1 MQNLIK
7 KRDIIKLNNY
17 KIIVLLVISIFYGS
31 SLYCQEYKDIK
42 NITIKDGLPSNV
54 VYGIKQDS
62 KGFIWATT
70 NKGVVRYDGRKF
82 KLYTVED
89 GLPSNDNFVMLLD
102 SKDNVW
108 LYSFKAVCMIG
119 NNGVVKTHA
128 ETNSHFSYFLKND
141 KDEFYFATKHPIIK
155 DKIYITLAKA
165 EGVKNKTLI
174 ETPSEMGFK
183 IGSIAAVYIYDN
195 DLYSS
200 FYNQI
205 DTSFNFHLKFSNGN
219 VTYPKKNAELPE
231 LVIKHKA
238 RSLTEYVK
246 VNDSVYVLLGPESYK
261 LYVCNK
267 PMKEFIYPQGMIKVA
282 NGMTSYFRDDLIV
295 ILNKGI
301 FKLDL
306 NLSTY
311 GVLIPTINVYNP
323 TGFIYDNDGNVWVST
338 LGEGIFKYPI
348 KEIDSKSNYFKNIR
362 EERIVKL
369 IGVGTKKLFYTNS
382 KNEIFN
388 FDRKIYNTNPYLSEI
403 RFIETDGDNIYYGGS
418 NALYKN
424 DLQIFNS
431 GFKSFSLRNDS
442 ILTSTT
448 FGLNFLSSTNP
459 KMLFTINQAKEK
471 VDIPGRMFSV
481 LLLDKLFYCGNE
493 NGLFYGYRSKRQLIP
508 ICLTDDQTTVT
519 INSVL
524 ESSDGLIWV
533 ATEGYGVFVLKD
545 NVPIRHFSKELL
557 DLNIHSMRIDNRN
570 NIWLSSRLGVN
581 KIEKQGD
588 DYVLSSLTSYHGLP
602 SDYVNDTYCYNDILF
617 VATDAG
623 LVNVNLKEINY
634 QEFNIPPPSYLLSG
648 KFISNGTRKNIN
660 LNQEGIFDFNQ
671 NTISFEYTGISH
683 RSNGKIGF
691 EYRLLPGI
699 SNWTATTNDNITF
712 NSLSPGTYTFE
723 VRAINA
729 IGIKSEF
736 PASYSFTINKHYTQT
751 TWFFILIA
759 LLLVALSVLVVS
771 TYFRYKRKR
780 FEEANKTQKTI
791 SELRLKSLQSQM
803 NPHFIFNSL
812 NAIQQFINVENRRAA
827 NDYLA
832 RFARLMRLY
841 LGGSENQFISL
852 EQEMEVIRLYCQLE
866 HLRFADKYEYEIKIQ
881 HGLDL
886 SEVKVPAMLLQPHV
900 ENAIRHGLVPSGKD
914 NNFLNIEVYKLGEG
928 ILCSI
933 KDNGVG
939 RSKSLELKMYK
950 QERHRSL
957 GNKISK
963 ERLEVIRDL
972 KLANITE
979 TIDDVICDNMICG
992 TEVRIFI
999 GF

>member
-7 KRDIIKLNNY
+7 KQDIIKLNNY

-108 LYSFKAVCMIG
+108 LYSFKAVCKIG
-119 NNGVVKTHA
+119 NDGVIKTLV
-128 ETNSHFSYFLKND
+128 ETNSHFGYFLINELDEVFFRTLNVNSKEKGFKRYNHYIIKND
-141 KDEFYFATKHPIIK
+141 VVNKIDFSKILIFSNVIYSVFLENNKLAHFFYGKSIK
-155 DKIYITLAKA
+155 KGYIYNKTNSTLEQVENNSNLYPELMVTHKRPHIGEYITINDSISILMSTSHYRIYICNEPQL
-165 EGVKNKTLI
+165 
-174 ETPSEMGFK
+174 EMEFPFGIKKFTNGNSYLYK
-183 IGSIAAVYIYDN
+183 N
-195 DLYSS
+195 DL
-200 FYNQI
+200 
-205 DTSFNFHLKFSNGN
+205 
-219 VTYPKKNAELPE
+219 
-231 LVIKHKA
+231 LVLFDKGI
-238 RSLTEYVK
+238 
-246 VNDSVYVLLGPESYK
+246 YK
-261 LYVCNK
+261 LN
-267 PMKEFIYPQGMIKVA
+267 
-282 NGMTSYFRDDLIV
+282 
-295 ILNKGI
+295 LNKDRNGVFESFMDIPQSTGI
-301 FKLDL
+301 LF
-306 NLSTY
+306 
-311 GVLIPTINVYNP
+311 
-323 TGFIYDNDGNVWVST
+323 DNDGSFWVST
-338 LGEGIFKYPI
+338 LGEGIYKI
-348 KEIDSKSNYFKNIR
+348 NKQVAHSENKVLSII
-362 EERIVKL
+362 EERRIIKL
-369 IGVGTKKLFYTNS
+369 SGN
-382 KNEIFN
+382 KNEKLWFVN
-388 FDRKIYNTNPYLSEI
+388 SSNETKEYYTKRSYSSSGLSDI
-403 RFIETDGDNIYYGGS
+403 RFIENDGSSIFYGGS
-418 NALYKN
+418 DALYVDNK
-424 DLQIFNS
+424 IISTFS
-431 GFKSFSLRNDS
+431 FKSLSLRKDS
-442 ILTSTT
+442 LLSSTT
-448 FGLNFLSSTNP
+448 FGMNFLAKDKPIIST
-459 KMLFTINQAKEK
+459 IEK
-471 VDIPGRMFSV
+471 YQNVDLSGRMIAV
-481 LLLDKLFYCGNE
+481 LLLDDLFYCGNE
-493 NGLFYGYRSKRQLIP
+493 NGLFYGRRNSKTLIP
-508 ICLTDDQTTVT
+508 ICLSESEANIS
-519 INSVL
+519 INGIL
-524 ESSDGLIWV
+524 KSSDGLIWV
-533 ATEGYGVFVLKD
+533 STEGFGVFILQNNEPVK
-545 NVPIRHFSKELL
+545 HFTKELL
-557 DLNIHSMRIDNRN
+557 DLNIHSLRIDNRN
-570 NIWLSSRLGVN
+570 NIWVSTRLGVN
-581 KIEKQGD
+581 MISKNGSSYDVQKI
-588 DYVLSSLTSYHGLP
+588 TSYHGLP
-602 SDYVNDTYCYNDILF
+602 SNYVNDTYCYDDILY
-617 VATDAG
+617 VGTDEG
-623 LVNVNLKEINY
+623 LVKLNLTDFE
-634 QEFNIPPPSYLLSG
+634 QEEFNKAPSVYILKSNV
-648 KFISNGTRKNIN
+648 KSNGKRLNIDFFEDN
-660 LNQEGIFDFNQ
+660 SFNFNQ
-671 NTISFEYTGISH
+671 NTFSFEYTGISH

-881 HGLDL
+881 PGLDL
-886 SEVKVPAMLLQPHV
+886 SQVKVPAMLLQPHV

-914 NNFLNIEVYKLGEG
+914 DNFLNVEVYKLGEG

>member
-7 KRDIIKLNNY
+7 KQDIIKLNNY

-108 LYSFKAVCMIG
+108 LYSFKAVCKIG
-119 NNGVVKTHA
+119 NDGVIKTYV
-128 ETNSHFSYFLKND
+128 ETNSNFSYFMINELDEVFFRVKRMKSKVLSNYDHYKIKND
-141 KDEFYFATKHPIIK
+141 TVIETDFTKLQAMCENYSVFLYNNKLSYSSYDKLLGVSYNSIMENNTMEEIQNNTNLFPDLEITHKFPIIGE
-155 DKIYITLAKA
+155 YI
-165 EGVKNKTLI
+165 I
-174 ETPSEMGFK
+174 
-183 IGSIAAVYIYDN
+183 I
-195 DLYSS
+195 
-200 FYNQI
+200 
-205 DTSFNFHLKFSNGN
+205 
-219 VTYPKKNAELPE
+219 
-231 LVIKHKA
+231 
-238 RSLTEYVK
+238 
-246 VNDSVYVLLGPESYK
+246 NDSISVLMSSNNYRIYKCNQPQQELEFPFGIKKFTIGNTYLYKNDVLVLFDKGIYK
-261 LYVCNK
+261 LNFNRERNGVFE
-267 PMKEFIYPQGMIKVA
+267 PFIDIPQSTG
-282 NGMTSYFRDDLIV
+282 
-295 ILNKGI
+295 IL
-301 FKLDL
+301 F
-306 NLSTY
+306 
-311 GVLIPTINVYNP
+311 
-323 TGFIYDNDGNVWVST
+323 DNDGSFWVST
-338 LGEGIFKYPI
+338 LGEGIYKITKQVAHSENQVLSIIEKRRII
-348 KEIDSKSNYFKNIR
+348 KLSGHKNEKLWFVNSSN
-362 EERIVKL
+362 E
-369 IGVGTKKLFYTNS
+369 TKEYYTNRNYPS
-382 KNEIFN
+382 LE
-388 FDRKIYNTNPYLSEI
+388 LSDL
-403 RFIETDGDNIYYGGS
+403 RFIENDGEKIFYGGS
-418 NALYKN
+418 NAFYIDN
-424 DLQIFNS
+424 RIIVQF
-431 GFKSFSLRNDS
+431 GFKSISIKDES
-442 ILTSTT
+442 ILISSS
-448 FGLNFLSSTNP
+448 FGLNFLFKNSTYMP
-459 KMLFTINQAKEK
+459 KYKNQYLYA
-471 VDIPGRMFSV
+471 DIEGRMTA
-481 LLLDKLFYCGNE
+481 LLLFDDFFYSGNE
-493 NGLFYGYRSKRQLIP
+493 NGLFYGRRNSKSLIP
-508 ICLTDDQTTVT
+508 ICISESETNITVNG
-519 INSVL
+519 IL

-533 ATEGYGVFVLKD
+533 STEGYGVFVLKD
-545 NVPIRHFSKELL
+545 NIPIRHFAKELL

-570 NIWLSSRLGVN
+570 NIWLSTRLGLN
-581 KIEKQGD
+581 KIKKSGNN
-588 DYVLSSLTSYHGLP
+588 YHISCITSYHGLP
-602 SDYVNDTYCYNDILF
+602 SNYVNDTYCYDDILY
-617 VATDAG
+617 VGTDEG
-623 LVNVNLKEINY
+623 LVKLNLTDFEKE
-634 QEFNIPPPSYLLSG
+634 EFNKAPSVYILKSNV
-648 KFISNGTRKNIN
+648 KSNGKRLNIDFFEDN
-660 LNQEGIFDFNQ
+660 SFNFNQ
-671 NTISFEYTGISH
+671 NTFSFEYTGISH

-881 HGLDL
+881 PGLDL

-914 NNFLNIEVYKLGEG
+914 DNFLNIEVYKLGEG

>member
-108 LYSFKAVCMIG
+108 LYSFKAVCKIG
-119 NNGVVKTHA
+119 ADGEIKTYV
-128 ETNSHFSYFLKND
+128 ETNSNFSYFKINELDEVYFRVRHKRFPEPGYSQYNYYKISDNKVIEYDFIGAESLFETYSIFFLDHKLTICSYTSKNSLVSNKTISENYTYGD
-141 KDEFYFATKHPIIK
+141 SLSNSILVPKLSITHKFPIIGEF
-155 DKIYITLAKA
+155 I
-165 EGVKNKTLI
+165 N
-174 ETPSEMGFK
+174 
-183 IGSIAAVYIYDN
+183 
-195 DLYSS
+195 
-200 FYNQI
+200 
-205 DTSFNFHLKFSNGN
+205 
-219 VTYPKKNAELPE
+219 
-231 LVIKHKA
+231 
-238 RSLTEYVK
+238 
-246 VNDSVYVLLGPESYK
+246 VNDSISILMSSSNYKVYKFNQPQIEKAFPFRMRKFTVGNAYYYDGNLL
-261 LYVCNK
+261 
-267 PMKEFIYPQGMIKVA
+267 
-282 NGMTSYFRDDLIV
+282 
-295 ILNKGI
+295 ILFDKGI
-301 FKLDL
+301 YKLDL
-306 NLSTY
+306 NSDSNGTFKPFID
-311 GVLIPTINVYNP
+311 IPMA
-323 TGFIYDNDGNVWVST
+323 TGILYDKDGSFWVTT
-338 LGEGIFKYPI
+338 LGKGVYKIPKYLAYSENPI
-348 KEIDSKSNYFKNIR
+348 CKKIDESR
-362 EERIVKL
+362 VVKL
-369 IGVGTKKLFYTNS
+369 SGY
-382 KNEIFN
+382 KNEKLWFVN
-388 FDRKIYNTNPYLSEI
+388 SSNEVKEYYTKRKYKTTSLSDL
-403 RFIETDGDNIYYGGS
+403 RFIENDSAKLFYGGS
-418 NALYKN
+418 NAFYIDNKLVF
-424 DLQIFNS
+424 QF
-431 GFKSFSLRNDS
+431 GFKSIS
-442 ILTSTT
+442 IKDETIIISSS
-448 FGLNFLSSTNP
+448 FGMNFLSKNNP
-459 KMLFTINQAKEK
+459 YIPKYKNQYLIG
-471 VDIPGRMFSV
+471 DIEGRMIAV
-481 LLLDKLFYCGNE
+481 LLLDDFFYCGNE
-493 NGLFYGYRSKRQLIP
+493 NGLFYGRRDSKTLTP
-508 ICLTDDQTTVT
+508 ICLSETEST
-519 INSVL
+519 ISVNGIL
-524 ESSDGLIWV
+524 KSSDGLIWIS
-533 ATEGYGVFVLKD
+533 TEGFGIFILENNK
-545 NVPIRHFSKELL
+545 PIKHFTNELL
-557 DLNIHSMRIDNRN
+557 DLNIHSMRTDNRN
-570 NIWLSSRLGVN
+570 NIWVSTRLGVN
-581 KIEKQGD
+581 KISKNDSNYEIQKI
-588 DYVLSSLTSYHGLP
+588 TSYHGLP
-602 SDYVNDTYCYNDILF
+602 SNYINDTYCYDDILY
-617 VATDAG
+617 VATDEG
-623 LVNVNLKEINY
+623 LAKLNLNDLNEE
-634 QEFNIPPPSYLLSG
+634 EFNKAPLVYLLKSRVS
-648 KFISNGTRKNIN
+648 SNGKRLKID
-660 LNQEGIFDFNQ
+660 LNENNSFDFNQ
-671 NTISFEYTGISH
+671 NTISFEYTGISL

-691 EYRLLPGI
+691 EYRLLPSI
-699 SNWTATTNDNITF
+699 TNWTATTNDNITF
-712 NSLSPGTYTFE
+712 NSLAPGSYKFE

-881 HGLDL
+881 PGLDL
-886 SEVKVPAMLLQPHV
+886 SQVKVPAMLLQPHV

-914 NNFLNIEVYKLGEG
+914 DNFLNVEVYKLGEG